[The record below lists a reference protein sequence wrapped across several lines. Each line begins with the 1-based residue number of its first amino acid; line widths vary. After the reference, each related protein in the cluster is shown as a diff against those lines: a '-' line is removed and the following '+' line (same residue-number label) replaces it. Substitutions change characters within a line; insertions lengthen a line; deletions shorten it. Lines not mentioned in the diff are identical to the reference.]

1 MEILSIKGKNLMRG
15 LHAGLLFA
23 IMGCSDP
30 VEEAQGLTTKAQQ
43 YIKGGEIRAASI
55 ELKNA
60 LQLNPDNVDARFLL
74 AKVNLDLGHPE
85 AAEKELNRAISLGLS
100 EENSVILLAEA
111 LLQQGAYQRLI
122 DEFSIESVEDK
133 ETHANLLAIRAIA
146 YSGLGQIEKANQS
159 LRDAVAIFQD
169 ARWVML
175 ARTKQLIAIG
185 DMDAA
190 DEVLQRGLTLFPS
203 AQDFWLTQAVIA
215 ENKKN
220 MAGVAR
226 ALKKVIELDSA
237 HTMSAYGWQARI
249 GQVKM
254 ALSQNELKKAQKLL
268 DPLIKQNEKHPEVN
282 YLAGLIAFQEHNYER
297 AEMKLLQVLKVVPD
311 HAHSAFLLGSIH
323 YKKLNFEQALHYL
336 SGYVATKPGDI
347 KARKLLGQTYM
358 ALGLPKEAEAVL
370 KSDVSDVLDPEVI
383 ALIGLSE
390 LQGGDKDKGIESLK
404 RARQAAPDSATL
416 RVTLARAYISNG
428 QTKAAIRELDP
439 LTDHPE
445 FGKGAEMLQVLAY
458 LWAGDID
465 KAATLAT
472 ALKEKRPEDAA
483 VSAMLARVYQARDDV
498 KNSRRYLQEAIAL
511 KPDYATA
518 IMALAQL
525 EERQDDL
532 VAARQYYKQVVELLG
547 TAPAMYALARI
558 SEKSGNVPEMG
569 EWLEKTAKADPD
581 ELLPQVTL
589 AEYYMAQN
597 KVEKAERIVRQLLKS
612 HAQHPAT
619 LSLQGRMHM
628 IKKQY
633 NQALTPLQA
642 LVKVAPDEPMGHR
655 LLGETWLALKEY
667 QQASVSF
674 EQVIKI
680 EPNNLIALNNLAW
693 HYDRVGDERALEY
706 AEKAYQIS
714 RNNPGVQDTLGWIL
728 VKNDDIE
735 RGYALLKKASAALP
749 NIASVQ
755 YHFAAAKIKRGE
767 KTEGEAMLRALL
779 ASKAKFEDRR
789 LAQKLLDGGL

>member
-1 MEILSIKGKNLMRG
+1 MEIRSINGKKLMRR
-15 LHAGLLFA
+15 LHVGLLLVA
-23 IMGCSDP
+23 MGCSDP
-30 VEEAQGLTTKAQQ
+30 LEEAQGLTTKAQQ
-43 YIKGGEIRAASI
+43 YIQGGEIRAASI

-100 EENSVILLAEA
+100 EESSVILLAES

-122 DEFSIESVEDK
+122 DEFSLESVEDK
-133 ETHANLLAIRAIA
+133 ETHANLLAIRAMA

-185 DMDAA
+185 DMEAA
-190 DEVLQRGLTLFPS
+190 DEVLQRGLTLFPT

-220 MAGVAR
+220 VAGVER
-226 ALKKVIELDSA
+226 ALKKVIALDSA

-254 ALSQNELKKAQKLL
+254 ALSQDDLKKAQKLL
-268 DPLIKQNEKHPEVN
+268 DPLAKQNKKHPEVN
-282 YLAGLIAFQEHNYER
+282 YLAGFIAFQEHDYER

-311 HAHSAFLLGSIH
+311 HAPSIFLLGSIH
-323 YKKLNFEQALHYL
+323 YKNMNFEQALHYL
-336 SGYVATKPGDI
+336 SGYVATEPGDI
-347 KARKLLGQTYM
+347 KARKLLGQTYL
-358 ALGLPKEAEAVL
+358 ALGLPKKAEAIL
-370 KSDVSDVLDPEVI
+370 KSDVSDLLDPEVI

-390 LQGGDKDKGIESLK
+390 LQGGDNNKGIESLK
-404 RARQAAPDSATL
+404 KARQAAPESVNL
-416 RVTLARAYISNG
+416 KITLARAYISNG
-428 QTKAAIRELDP
+428 QTNAAIRELDT
-439 LTDHPE
+439 LMDHPE
-445 FGKGAEMLQVLAY
+445 FGKSAEMLQVLAH
-458 LWAGDID
+458 LRAADID
-465 KAATLAT
+465 KAAILAT

-483 VSAMLARVYQARDDV
+483 ISAMLARVYQARNDV
-498 KNSRRYLQEAIAL
+498 ENSRRYLQEAIAL
-511 KPDYATA
+511 KPDYASA

-525 EERQDDL
+525 EERQDNL
-532 VAARQYYKQVVELLG
+532 AVARQYYKQVVELLG
-547 TAPAMYALARI
+547 TAPAMYALARL
-558 SEKSGNVPEMG
+558 SEKSGNVSATG
-569 EWLEKTAKADPD
+569 EWLEKTASAAPD

-589 AEYYMAQN
+589 AEYYITQN
-597 KVEKAERIVRQLLKS
+597 KIEKAEGIVRELLKS
-612 HAQHPAT
+612 HAQHPST
-619 LSLQGRMHM
+619 LSLQGRIHI

-642 LVKVAPDEPMGHR
+642 LVKAVPNKSTGHR
-655 LLGETWLALKEY
+655 LLGEAWLALKEY
-667 QQASVSF
+667 EQASVSF
-674 EQVIKI
+674 ERVIKI

-706 AEKAYQIS
+706 AEKAYQLS
-714 RNNPGVQDTLGWIL
+714 NNNPGVQDTLGWIL
-728 VKNDDIE
+728 VKNGDIE

-767 KTEGEAMLRALL
+767 KAEGEAMLRTLL
-779 ASKAKFEDRR
+779 ASKEKFEDRH
-789 LAQKLLDGGL
+789 LAQQLLDGSL